1 MRTGVFKGVSDAVD
15 RFANMIGL
23 TRLRVVYQLL
33 LIIVIF
39 MTALIVQGLMFLQF
53 IDQTRDTAQKSFI
66 DDYWHFYRLSD
77 FRTNVERVN
86 SNYLASVLGV
96 TGVAWSIPSANAPI
110 RVIQESITEL
120 DLPDADKANLRRWA
134 AQLERMAMNPSR
146 DQYNR
151 FRETLRN
158 IQLVIE
164 PVFEQAG
171 GPAAD
176 TTAASLVYS
185 DRAWATTITIMIVCG
200 VVSVLLAMLSAAS
213 IARPLRTVVDM
224 ADSLATGNLAI
235 KAADTGCMETRSAVR
250 SLNEAVA
257 GLRSLVQAINEQAD
271 AVFVAG
277 NELTQSSADTGQ
289 TASQVAAAME
299 ELSMGAAEQAGQ
311 TNQVVERAKELAE
324 LVREV
329 TRETEALA
337 ADAEVMA
344 DSAQSGR
351 KATQSIVTE
360 IDRVYEAAREVSS
373 AIAMLS
379 DASVQINTITT
390 MIADV
395 AEQTEL
401 LALNAR
407 IEAARAGEMG
417 RGFDV
422 VATQTGALAGRSM
435 KAAESIAE
443 LTDAME
449 KRIKAAVDSMRQAME
464 RIEAG
469 RTLTADTNVTFMGI
483 FTKLMDNRQQIERV
497 AQRARL
503 MAQGNEEVIE
513 AIMSIAAISQESLT
527 NAEDVS
533 AAAEEQTAATE
544 QVSALAQNLT
554 EIATGL
560 KNTVSAFKLGQEE
573 TG

>member
-185 DRAWATTITIMIVCG
+185 NRAWATTITIMIVCG

>member
-185 DRAWATTITIMIVCG
+185 NRAWATTITIMIVCG

-250 SLNEAVA
+250 SLNEAVT

-443 LTDAME
+443 LTDAMD

-560 KNTVSAFKLGQEE
+560 KNTVSAFKLGREE